1 MINLLV
7 EHANIYTPKDNL
19 RKAKG
24 GLDMR
29 KILFIEDGAIAVKN
43 GVIADIGKTEEL
55 KYKYSDA
62 EEIINAEGRAA
73 LPGFVDPH
81 THAVFAGT
89 RENEFSMRMEG
100 KSYMAILRQGG
111 GILNT
116 VESVRAV
123 SVCNLADNLKKRLE
137 LFYKWGT
144 TTIEAKSGYG
154 LSFDDEVKQLEA
166 IRLVN
171 DSDYG
176 QIVPTFLGAHA
187 VPGQFYDDKEAYID
201 IIVNKMIPYI
211 AKQRLAEFV
220 DVFCEGGVFDVI
232 ETKRILLKGIAC
244 GLKVK
249 IHADEIKYIGCSELA
264 NDIDIT
270 SCDHLLKITDKGIN
284 ALKRGGTIA
293 TLLPGTA
300 FSLKEKYAPARKII
314 DKGVP
319 VAIATDCNPGSS
331 YTESMPLMITLS
343 VLNMNMTVEEAI
355 TASTLNAAYA
365 VGLGSR
371 IGSLDVG
378 KQADFVLL
386 NEDSYLFIPYHYGV
400 NPIFSTYK
408 KGRKVY

>member
-7 EHANIYTPKDNL
+7 EHANIYTPKDNF

-24 GLDMR
+24 GLAMR
-29 KILFIEDGAIAVKN
+29 EIRFIKDGAIAVKN

-55 KYKYSDA
+55 KYKYSDV

-73 LPGFVDPH
+73 IPGFVDPH

-100 KSYMAILRQGG
+100 KSYMEMLRQGG
-111 GILNT
+111 GILDT
-116 VESVRAV
+116 VKSVRAA
-123 SVCNLADNLKKRLE
+123 SVYDLVDYLKKRLE

-154 LSFDDEVKQLEA
+154 LNFDDEIKQLEA
-166 IRLVN
+166 IKLVN

-201 IIVNKMIPYI
+201 IIINKMIPYI
-211 AKQRLAEFV
+211 AEHELAKFI
-220 DVFCEGGVFDVI
+220 DVFCEDGVYDI
-232 ETKRILLKGIAC
+232 TQTKRILLKGIEC

-249 IHADEIKYIGCSELA
+249 LHADEIKYIGCSELA

-284 ALKRGGTIA
+284 ALKKGGVVA
-293 TLLPGTA
+293 TLLPGSA
-300 FSLKEKYAPARKII
+300 FSLKEQYAPARKII
-314 DKGVP
+314 DKEVP

-343 VLNMNMTVEEAI
+343 VLNMNMTAEEAI

-371 IGSLDVG
+371 IGSLDIG
-378 KQADFVLL
+378 KQADFILL

-408 KGRKVY
+408 KGRKVH